1 MEQKR
6 ITEEAIQA
14 FRQYLIRDEKS
25 AVTVE
30 KYLRDIRAFQ
40 AFIGETPV
48 EKELVIHYKNHL
60 LEESYAVRFINSMLA
75 SVNSFLIFMD
85 WPDCKVKSL
94 KVQRQVYCAEEKELT
109 KAEYERLLKAA
120 GKNEQLRL
128 VMETIC
134 STGIRVSELKYFTA
148 EAVRR
153 GEVIVRC
160 KAKTR
165 TILLPGKLR
174 RLLLDYAGKQKIRSG
189 VIFLTGRGK
198 PLDRK
203 AIWAQMKGL
212 CKAAGVKP
220 GKVFP
225 HNLRKLFART
235 FYGIEKDIAK
245 LADILGHSSVD
256 TTRIYIMTSGTEHR
270 RKLERLG
277 LVV

>member
-14 FRQYLIRDEKS
+14 FRQYLIRGEKS

-134 STGIRVSELKYFTA
+134 STGIRVSELKFFTA

-160 KAKTR
+160 KAKDPDDPASRQAETAAAGLCR
-165 TILLPGKLR
+165 KTENPLR
-174 RLLLDYAGKQKIRSG
+174 RDLSHGARKTSG
-189 VIFLTGRGK
+189 SESHMGADERAVQSRRGK
-198 PLDRK
+198 
-203 AIWAQMKGL
+203 AGQGL
-212 CKAAGVKP
+212 SP
-220 GKVFP
+220 
-225 HNLRKLFART
+225 
-235 FYGIEKDIAK
+235 
-245 LADILGHSSVD
+245 
-256 TTRIYIMTSGTEHR
+256 
-270 RKLERLG
+270 
-277 LVV
+277 

>member
-1 MEQKR
+1 
-6 ITEEAIQA
+6 
-14 FRQYLIRDEKS
+14 
-25 AVTVE
+25 
-30 KYLRDIRAFQ
+30 
-40 AFIGETPV
+40 
-48 EKELVIHYKNHL
+48 
-60 LEESYAVRFINSMLA
+60 MLA

-174 RLLLDYAGKQKIRSG
+174 RLLLDYAGKQKIRLG

-198 PLDRK
+198 PLVLSNYVQRSSSGGRSTRK
-203 AIWAQMKGL
+203 R
-212 CKAAGVKP
+212 CS
-220 GKVFP
+220 
-225 HNLRKLFART
+225 
-235 FYGIEKDIAK
+235 
-245 LADILGHSSVD
+245 ILGAQKHTPFHVF
-256 TTRIYIMTSGTEHR
+256 
-270 RKLERLG
+270 
-277 LVV
+277 

>member
-40 AFIGETPV
+40 AFIGKTPV

-60 LEESYAVRFINSMLA
+60 LEESYAVRSINSMLA

-85 WPDCKVKSL
+85 CPDCKVKSF
-94 KVQRQVYCAEEKELT
+94 KVQRQVYCAEEKALT

-120 GKNEQLRL
+120 GKNEQLWL

-203 AIWAQMKGL
+203 SHMGADERAVQSRRGKAGQGL
-212 CKAAGVKP
+212 SP
-220 GKVFP
+220 
-225 HNLRKLFART
+225 
-235 FYGIEKDIAK
+235 
-245 LADILGHSSVD
+245 
-256 TTRIYIMTSGTEHR
+256 
-270 RKLERLG
+270 
-277 LVV
+277 

>member
-6 ITEEAIQA
+6 VTEEAIQA

-60 LEESYAVRFINSMLA
+60 LEESYAVRSINSMLA

-109 KAEYERLLKAA
+109 KAEYERLLKAT

-148 EAVRR
+148 EAARR

-174 RLLLDYAGKQKIRSG
+174 RRLPLDSLGFQEFYCSMESLVMDCKFLCKREKKKSG
-189 VIFLTGRGK
+189 VENPDVFQPAFSVHFCVWTNVGIACIMK
-198 PLDRK
+198 PSQK
-203 AIWAQMKGL
+203 Q
-212 CKAAGVKP
+212 
-220 GKVFP
+220 
-225 HNLRKLFART
+225 
-235 FYGIEKDIAK
+235 
-245 LADILGHSSVD
+245 ILPVRQ
-256 TTRIYIMTSGTEHR
+256 TNPQI
-270 RKLERLG
+270 
-277 LVV
+277 

>member
-30 KYLRDIRAFQ
+30 KYLRDVRAFQ

-60 LEESYAVRFINSMLA
+60 LEESYAVRSINSMLA
-75 SVNSFLIFMD
+75 SVNGFLIFMD

-153 GEVIVRC
+153 GEVIALQGQDPDDPASRQAETAASGLC
-160 KAKTR
+160 RKTEN
-165 TILLPGKLR
+165 LLR
-174 RLLLDYAGKQKIRSG
+174 RDLSHGARKTSG
-189 VIFLTGRGK
+189 SESHMGADERAVQSRRGK
-198 PLDRK
+198 
-203 AIWAQMKGL
+203 AGQGL
-212 CKAAGVKP
+212 SP
-220 GKVFP
+220 
-225 HNLRKLFART
+225 
-235 FYGIEKDIAK
+235 
-245 LADILGHSSVD
+245 
-256 TTRIYIMTSGTEHR
+256 
-270 RKLERLG
+270 
-277 LVV
+277 

>member
-6 ITEEAIQA
+6 VTEEAIQA

-60 LEESYAVRFINSMLA
+60 LEESYAVRSINSMLA

-109 KAEYERLLKAA
+109 KAEYERLLKAT

-148 EAVRR
+148 EAARR
-153 GEVIVRC
+153 GEAAGLCR
-160 KAKTR
+160 KTEN
-165 TILLPGKLR
+165 PLR
-174 RLLLDYAGKQKIRSG
+174 RDLSHGARKTSG
-189 VIFLTGRGK
+189 PESHMGADERTVQSRRGK
-198 PLDRK
+198 
-203 AIWAQMKGL
+203 AGQGL
-212 CKAAGVKP
+212 SP
-220 GKVFP
+220 
-225 HNLRKLFART
+225 
-235 FYGIEKDIAK
+235 
-245 LADILGHSSVD
+245 
-256 TTRIYIMTSGTEHR
+256 
-270 RKLERLG
+270 
-277 LVV
+277 

>member
-1 MEQKR
+1 MKQKR

-30 KYLRDIRAFQ
+30 KYLRDVRAFQ

-60 LEESYAVRFINSMLA
+60 LEESYAVRSINSMLA

-165 TILLPGKLR
+165 YRQQEEWATVTPLADGKIQVTFDEPQRAMTVGQAVVLYDGDTVLGGGTILREEPVR
-174 RLLLDYAGKQKIRSG
+174 
-189 VIFLTGRGK
+189 
-198 PLDRK
+198 
-203 AIWAQMKGL
+203 
-212 CKAAGVKP
+212 
-220 GKVFP
+220 
-225 HNLRKLFART
+225 
-235 FYGIEKDIAK
+235 
-245 LADILGHSSVD
+245 
-256 TTRIYIMTSGTEHR
+256 
-270 RKLERLG
+270 
-277 LVV
+277 

>member
-60 LEESYAVRFINSMLA
+60 LEESYAVRSINSMLA

-134 STGIRVSELKYFTA
+134 STGIRGSGEARGGYCALQGQDPDDPASRQAETA
-148 EAVRR
+148 AAGLCWKMEN
-153 GEVIVRC
+153 
-160 KAKTR
+160 
-165 TILLPGKLR
+165 PLR
-174 RLLLDYAGKQKIRSG
+174 RDLSHGA
-189 VIFLTGRGK
+189 
-198 PLDRK
+198 RK
-203 AIWAQMKGL
+203 
-212 CKAAGVKP
+212 
-220 GKVFP
+220 
-225 HNLRKLFART
+225 
-235 FYGIEKDIAK
+235 
-245 LADILGHSSVD
+245 
-256 TTRIYIMTSGTEHR
+256 TSGPESHMGAD
-270 RKLERLG
+270 ERA
-277 LVV
+277 V